1 VRPLRV
7 TSERTTASSHGV
19 FRWQRF
25 THFFQYFSVSRNAWS
40 AWIARGGLEYEA
52 NQVST
57 NGTRSP
63 FLTVNSATV
72 VKSLPRVFTGV
83 RKMSPFGPAIASN
96 PPCAVRTHGIV
107 RP

>member
-1 VRPLRV
+1 M
-7 TSERTTASSHGV
+7 SERTTASSHGV
-19 FRWQRF
+19 FRWQGF
-25 THFFQYFSVSRNAWS
+25 AHFFQYLSVSRNAWFEVTCF
-40 AWIARGGLEYEA
+40 GGSESDA

-72 VKSLPRVFTGV
+72 VKSLPRVLIGV
-83 RKMSPFGPAIASN
+83 RKISPFGPAITSN
-96 PPCAVRTHGIV
+96 PPCPVRTHGMV